1 MVSTTPQNRNAMFR
15 PCKFNKCEFWQW
27 FTTSFDNGLVPK
39 FLIYP
44 NSSDQ
49 VADNQNLELNAVNFR
64 ADDVLKIKK
73 MLRVIEGRLKCIIIM
88 IVCVCAI
95 VFTKV

>member
-1 MVSTTPQNRNAMFR
+1 MVSITPQNHNAMFR
-15 PCKFNKCEFWQW
+15 SCRFNKCEFWQW
-27 FTTSFDNGLVPK
+27 FTTSFDNDLVQK

-49 VADNQNLELNAVNFR
+49 VVDNQNLELNTVNFR
-64 ADDVLKIKK
+64 ADDVVKIKK
-73 MLRVIEGRLKCIIIM
+73 RLRVIEGRVKCIILM